1 MRTLGLFLCLLP
13 ANPMP
18 KVRFL
23 VAAALLS
30 TSVCAHAANLF
41 PTSPLIQIGDD
52 LDILFDSAVAL
63 EVTDN
68 LYSAASKTASTS
80 WTVTPGLTL
89 EYGKDS
95 PLALTLSAK
104 RGYVYFNKSS
114 LASLE
119 DSRDNLSGNLRYA
132 PGGPLTVTLD
142 SSYRVT
148 ARNDELAAQGINSV
162 LLGATLVRQSN
173 YSHALD
179 VGYQLTERTKVNIG
193 FNNTFNHYLN
203 PTKLRFP
210 FSDVNDVAYATKKV
224 NPLWDTINYNT
235 NTLTELN
242 TKSIP
247 VSVDF
252 QAPGEKITYG
262 FKYQHDITDYSAAPY
277 FSQAGDGTANP
288 PVGSTVRP
296 ALPAQQ
302 LVKDFYGLTAK
313 GQATES
319 GKLNVTAKVGYAVS
333 KTDALPS
340 SGDPSY
346 SVTLSH
352 ASTELI
358 TQTLTFSRDTSASSA
373 GGITASKTYTYGANF
388 NAATDL
394 TLNLSVTKSD
404 VMSGTT
410 GVDTMVY
417 TLGADYKY
425 NSHLSLQ
432 AGYNL
437 TDSKIPAAPSANF
450 QANTFTLSAA
460 FRY

>member
-1 MRTLGLFLCLLP
+1 
-13 ANPMP
+13 MP

-30 TSVCAHAANLF
+30 TSVCAQAANLF

-52 LDILFDSAVAL
+52 TDIFFDSAVAL

-68 LYSAASKTASTS
+68 LYSAATKTASTS

-95 PLALTLSAK
+95 PLSLTLSAK
-104 RGYVYFNKSS
+104 RGYVYFNKAS

-132 PGGPLTVTLD
+132 PGGPLTITLD

-148 ARNDELAAQGINSV
+148 ARNDELAAQGVNSV

-173 YSHALD
+173 YSHTLD
-179 VGYQLTERTKVNIG
+179 VGYQLTERTKVNVG
-193 FNNTFNHYLN
+193 FINTYNHYLN

-210 FSDVNDVAYATKKV
+210 YSNTSDAAYATRKLD
-224 NPLWDTINYNT
+224 PLWDTINYNT
-235 NTLTELN
+235 NSLTELN

-247 VSVDF
+247 VAIDY

-262 FKYQHDITDYSAAPY
+262 FKYQHDVTDYSAAPY
-277 FSQAGDGTANP
+277 YSLAPTDTVSGPTPYVLGT
-288 PVGSTVRP
+288 RP
-296 ALPAQQ
+296 AFPKQ

-319 GKLNVTAKVGYAVS
+319 GKLNITAKVGYAVS
-333 KTDALPS
+333 KTDAQPS

-352 ASTELI
+352 TLTELI
-358 TQTLTFSRDTSASSA
+358 THTLTFSRDTAASSA
-373 GGITASKTYTYGANF
+373 GGVTASKTYTYGANF

-404 VMSGTT
+404 VLSGTT
-410 GVDTMVY
+410 GVNTMVY

-432 AGYNL
+432 AGYSL

-450 QANTFTLSAA
+450 TANAFTASAA

>member
-1 MRTLGLFLCLLP
+1 
-13 ANPMP
+13 MP

-41 PTSPLIQIGDD
+41 PTSPLIQVGDD

-68 LYSAASKTASTS
+68 LYSAATKTASTS

-148 ARNDELAAQGINSV
+148 ARNDELAAQGIDSV

-173 YSHALD
+173 YSHNLD
-179 VGYQLTERTKVNIG
+179 VGYQLTERTKVNVG
-193 FNNTFNHYLN
+193 FINTYNHYLN

-210 FSDVNDVAYATKKV
+210 YSDTANPDYATRKLD
-224 NPLWDTINYNT
+224 PLWDTINNNT
-235 NTLTELN
+235 NSLTELN

-247 VSVDF
+247 VSVDY

-262 FKYQHDITDYSAAPY
+262 FKYQHDITDYTAAPY
-277 FSQAGDGTANP
+277 YSLAPTDN
-288 PVGSTVRP
+288 VGGPTPYVLGARP

-333 KTDALPS
+333 KTDAQPS

-352 ASTELI
+352 TLTEMI
-358 TQTLTFSRDTSASSA
+358 TQTLTFSRDTTASSA
-373 GGITASKTYTYGANF
+373 GGVTASKTYTYGANF

-404 VMSGTT
+404 VLSGTT

>member
-1 MRTLGLFLCLLP
+1 ML
-13 ANPMP
+13 
-18 KVRFL
+18 KVPFL

-30 TSVCAHAANLF
+30 VSASTHAANLL
-41 PTSPLIQIGDD
+41 PSSPLIQIGDD

-68 LYSAASKTASTS
+68 LYSSATKTSSTS

-95 PLALTLSAK
+95 PLSLTLSAK
-104 RGYVYFNKSS
+104 RGYVYFDKAS

-119 DSRDNLSGNLRYA
+119 DSRDALSGNLRYA

-148 ARNDELAAQGINSV
+148 ARNDELAAQGVNSTV
-162 LLGATLVRQSN
+162 LGATLVRQAN
-173 YSHALD
+173 YAHNLD
-179 VGYQLTERTKVNIG
+179 VGYQLTERTKLNVG
-193 FNNTFNHYLN
+193 FGNTYNNYLN

-210 FSDVNDVAYATKKV
+210 YSVTTDSEYAAKKASS
-224 NPLWDTINYNT
+224 LWDTINYNT

-247 VSVDF
+247 VSIDY

-262 FKYQHDITDYSAAPY
+262 FKYQRDVTDYSAAPFY
-277 FSQAGDGTANP
+277 SLVPTASHTIAQGP
-288 PVGSTVRP
+288 APTLATRP
-296 ALPAQQ
+296 AFPKQ

-313 GQATES
+313 GQPTES
-319 GKLNVTAKVGYAVS
+319 GKLNITAKVGYAVS
-333 KTDALPS
+333 QTDSQPS

-352 ASTELI
+352 TLTELI
-358 TQTLTFSRDTSASSA
+358 THNLTFSRDTAASSA
-373 GGITASKTYTYGANF
+373 GGVTASKTYTYGANF
-388 NAATDL
+388 TAATDL

-404 VMSGTT
+404 VLSGAT
-410 GVDTMVY
+410 GVNTWVY

-450 QANTFTLSAA
+450 KANTFTASAA

>member
-1 MRTLGLFLCLLP
+1 
-13 ANPMP
+13 MP

-30 TSVCAHAANLF
+30 TSVSAYAANLF
-41 PTSPLIQIGDD
+41 PTSPLIQVGDD

-68 LYSAASKTASTS
+68 LYSSATKTASTS

-95 PLALTLSAK
+95 PIALTLSAK

-148 ARNDELAAQGINSV
+148 ARNDELAAQGVNSV

-173 YSHALD
+173 YSHNLD
-179 VGYQLTERTKVNIG
+179 VGYQLTERTKVNVG
-193 FNNTFNHYLN
+193 FINSYNHYLN

-210 FSDVNDVAYATKKV
+210 FSDTTDPAYATKTV
-224 NPLWDTINYNT
+224 NPLWDTINNNT

-247 VSVDF
+247 VSVDY
-252 QAPGEKITYG
+252 QSPGEKITYG
-262 FKYQHDITDYSAAPY
+262 FKFQHDVTDYAAAPY
-277 FSQAGDGTANP
+277 FSQPGDGTANP
-288 PVGSTVRP
+288 PAGTTVRP
-296 ALPAQQ
+296 TPLPGQQ

-333 KTDALPS
+333 KTDAQAS
-340 SGDPSY
+340 SSDPSY

-352 ASTELI
+352 TLTEMI
-358 TQTLTFSRDTSASSA
+358 TQTLTFSRDTTASSA
-373 GGITASKTYTYGANF
+373 GGVTASKTYTYGANF

-404 VMSGTT
+404 VLSGTT

-450 QANTFTLSAA
+450 KANTFTLSAA

>member
-1 MRTLGLFLCLLP
+1 
-13 ANPMP
+13 MP

-30 TSVCAHAANLF
+30 TSVCAHAANLI

-52 LDILFDSAVAL
+52 TDILFDSAVAL

-68 LYSAASKTASTS
+68 LYSAAKKTASTS
-80 WTVTPGLTL
+80 WTITPGLTL

-95 PLALTLSAK
+95 PIALTLSAK
-104 RGYVYFNKSS
+104 RGYVYFDKTS
-114 LASLE
+114 LAGLQDTR
-119 DSRDNLSGNLRYA
+119 DSLSGNLRYA
-132 PGGPLTVTLD
+132 PGGPLTATID

-148 ARNDELAAQGINSV
+148 ARNDELAAQGVNSV
-162 LLGATLVRQSN
+162 VLGATLVRQATYTHN
-173 YSHALD
+173 FEAIYK
-179 VGYQLTERTKVNIG
+179 LTERTNVTVG
-193 FNNTFNHYLN
+193 YNNTYNNYLN

-210 FSDVNDVAYATKKV
+210 YSVTTDAEYATKKLD
-224 NPLWDTINYNT
+224 PLWDTINYNT

-247 VSVDF
+247 LAIDY

-262 FKYQHDITDYSAAPY
+262 FKFQHDVTDYAAAPFY
-277 FSQAGDGTANP
+277 SLVPTATNTIAQGP
-288 PVGSTVRP
+288 APTLATRP
-296 ALPAQQ
+296 ALAAKQ

-313 GQATES
+313 GAVTES

-333 KTDALPS
+333 KTDNLPN

-346 SVTLSH
+346 SVTVSH
-352 ASTELI
+352 TLTEFI
-358 TQTLTFSRDTSASSA
+358 SHTLTFSRDTAASSS
-373 GGITASKTYTYGANF
+373 GGVTASKTYTYGANF

-404 VMSGTT
+404 VLSGAT
-410 GVDTMVY
+410 GVNTMVY

-432 AGYNL
+432 AGFNF

-450 QANTFTLSAA
+450 NASTFTASAA

>member
-1 MRTLGLFLCLLP
+1 MT
-13 ANPMP
+13 

-23 VAAALLS
+23 IAAVLLS
-30 TSVCAHAANLF
+30 TSVCVHAANLI

-52 LDILFDSAVAL
+52 VDILFDSALAF
-63 EVTDN
+63 EITDN
-68 LYSAASKTASTS
+68 LYSAAQRTSSVST
-80 WTVTPGLTL
+80 TITPGLTL
-89 EYGKDS
+89 EYGKES
-95 PLALTLSAK
+95 PVALTLSAK

-119 DSRDNLSGNLRYA
+119 DSRDAFTGNLRVA
-132 PGGPLTVTLD
+132 SGGPLVVTLD

-148 ARNDELAAQGINSV
+148 ARNDELAAQGINSAV
-162 LLGATLVRQSN
+162 LGATLVRQSN
-173 YSHALD
+173 YVHTLD
-179 VGYQLTERTKVNIG
+179 VEYKLTERSKLNVGYT
-193 FNNTFNHYLN
+193 NTYNHYLN

-210 FSDVNDVAYATKKV
+210 YSDTTNVAYLTRKV
-224 NPLWDTINYNT
+224 NPLWDTINNNT

-247 VSVDF
+247 VSIDY
-252 QAPGEKITYG
+252 QAPGEKVTYG
-262 FKYQHDITDYSAAPY
+262 FKFQHDITDYSAAPY
-277 FSQAGDGTANP
+277 FQQVGDGTATP
-288 PVGSTVRP
+288 PAGSTVRP
-296 ALPAQQ
+296 ALPAKQ
-302 LVKDFYGLTAK
+302 LVKNFYGLTAK
-313 GQATES
+313 GQPTES
-319 GKLNVTAKVGYAVS
+319 GKLNITAKVGYAVS
-333 KTDALPS
+333 QTDAQPT

-352 ASTELI
+352 TLTELI
-358 TQTLTFSRDTSASSA
+358 THNLTFSRDTTASSA
-373 GGITASKTYTYGANF
+373 GGVTASKTYTYSANF

-404 VMSGTT
+404 VLSGST
-410 GVDTMVY
+410 GVNTMVY

-450 QANTFTLSAA
+450 KANTVTASAA

>member
-1 MRTLGLFLCLLP
+1 MS
-13 ANPMP
+13 

-30 TSVCAHAANLF
+30 TSVSAHAANLF

-68 LYSAASKTASTS
+68 LYSSSTKTASTS

-95 PLALTLSAK
+95 PIALTLSAK

-148 ARNDELAAQGINSV
+148 ARNDELAAQGVNSV

-173 YSHALD
+173 YSHNLD
-179 VGYQLTERTKVNIG
+179 IGYQLTERTKVNVG
-193 FNNTFNHYLN
+193 FINTYNHYLN

-210 FSDVNDVAYATKKV
+210 FSDTTDLAYATKRLD
-224 NPLWDTINYNT
+224 PLWDTINNNT

-247 VSVDF
+247 VSVDY
-252 QAPGEKITYG
+252 QSPGEKITYG
-262 FKYQHDITDYSAAPY
+262 FKFQHDITDYAAAPY
-277 FSQAGDGTANP
+277 FSQAGNGTATP
-288 PVGSTVRP
+288 PAGTTVRP
-296 ALPAQQ
+296 SLPGQQ

-333 KTDALPS
+333 KTDTQPS
-340 SGDPSY
+340 SSDPSY

-352 ASTELI
+352 TLTEMI
-358 TQTLTFSRDTSASSA
+358 TQTLTFSRDTTASSA
-373 GGITASKTYTYGANF
+373 GGITASKNYTYGANF

-404 VMSGTT
+404 VLSGTT
-410 GVDTMVY
+410 GVNTMVY
-417 TLGADYKY
+417 TFGADYKY

>member
-1 MRTLGLFLCLLP
+1 
-13 ANPMP
+13 MP

-23 VAAALLS
+23 AAAAILS
-30 TSVCAHAANLF
+30 GSVCAHAANF
-41 PTSPLIQIGDD
+41 IPSSPLIQIGDD
-52 LDILFDSAVAL
+52 VDILFDSAVAL

-68 LYSAASKTASTS
+68 LYSAAKKTGSTS

-95 PLALTLSAK
+95 PLSLTLSAK
-104 RGYVYFNKSS
+104 RGYVYFDKSS
-114 LASLE
+114 QHGLNDE
-119 DSRDNLSGNLRYA
+119 RDALTGSVRYA
-132 PGGPLTVTLD
+132 PGGPLTVNLD

-148 ARNDELAAQGINSV
+148 ARNDELAAQGVSSTV
-162 LLGATLVRQSN
+162 LGATLVRQAN
-173 YSHALD
+173 YSHDLQ
-179 VGYQLTERTKVNIG
+179 VGYQLTERTKLNVG
-193 FNNTFNHYLN
+193 FTNTYNHYLN

-210 FSDVNDVAYATKKV
+210 YADTTNADYAARKI

-247 VSVDF
+247 VAVDY

-262 FKYQHDITDYSAAPY
+262 FKFQHDVTDYSAAPY
-277 FSQAGDGTANP
+277 FSSVPTGVVGTANP
-288 PVGSTVRP
+288 TGTSYPARP
-296 ALPAQQ
+296 AFPQQ

-313 GQATES
+313 GQPTSS

-333 KTDALPS
+333 KTDNLPS

-346 SVTLSH
+346 SVMVSHTLTEFISH
-352 ASTELI
+352 S
-358 TQTLTFSRDTSASSA
+358 LTFSRDTSASSA
-373 GGITASKTYTYGANF
+373 GGVTASKTYTYGANF
-388 NAATDL
+388 TAATDL

-404 VMSGTT
+404 VLSGATAVNT
-410 GVDTMVY
+410 WVY

-432 AGYNL
+432 LGLNR
-437 TDSKIPAAPSANF
+437 TESKMPTAASANF
-450 QANTFTLSAA
+450 TANTLTASAA

>member
-1 MRTLGLFLCLLP
+1 
-13 ANPMP
+13 MP

-30 TSVCAHAANLF
+30 TSVCAQAANLF
-41 PTSPLIQIGDD
+41 PTSPLIQVGDD
-52 LDILFDSAVAL
+52 LDIFFDSAVAL

-68 LYSAASKTASTS
+68 LYSAATKTASTS

-132 PGGPLTVTLD
+132 PGGPLTITLD

-148 ARNDELAAQGINSV
+148 ARNDELAAQGVNSV

-173 YSHALD
+173 YSHTLD
-179 VGYQLTERTKVNIG
+179 VGYQLTERTKVNVG
-193 FNNTFNHYLN
+193 FINTYNHYLN

-210 FSDVNDVAYATKKV
+210 FSDTLDLAYATKKL

-235 NTLTELN
+235 NSLTELN

-247 VSVDF
+247 VSIDY

-277 FSQAGDGTANP
+277 FQQVGDGTATP
-288 PVGSTVRP
+288 PAGTTVRP

-319 GKLNVTAKVGYAVS
+319 GKLNITAKVGYAVS
-333 KTDALPS
+333 KTDAQPS

-352 ASTELI
+352 TLTELI
-358 TQTLTFSRDTSASSA
+358 THTLTFSRDTSASSA

-404 VMSGTT
+404 VLSGTT
-410 GVDTMVY
+410 GVNTMVY

-450 QANTFTLSAA
+450 KANTFTASAA

>member
-1 MRTLGLFLCLLP
+1 
-13 ANPMP
+13 
-18 KVRFL
+18 
-23 VAAALLS
+23 
-30 TSVCAHAANLF
+30 
-41 PTSPLIQIGDD
+41 
-52 LDILFDSAVAL
+52 
-63 EVTDN
+63 
-68 LYSAASKTASTS
+68 
-80 WTVTPGLTL
+80 
-89 EYGKDS
+89 
-95 PLALTLSAK
+95 
-104 RGYVYFNKSS
+104 
-114 LASLE
+114 
-119 DSRDNLSGNLRYA
+119 
-132 PGGPLTVTLD
+132 LTVTLD

-148 ARNDELAAQGINSV
+148 ARNDELAAQGVNSV

-173 YSHALD
+173 YSHNLD
-179 VGYQLTERTKVNIG
+179 VGYQLTERTKVNVG
-193 FNNTFNHYLN
+193 FINTYNHYLN

-210 FSDVNDVAYATKKV
+210 FSDVNDVAYATKKLD
-224 NPLWDTINYNT
+224 PLWDTINNNT

-247 VSVDF
+247 VSVDY
-252 QAPGEKITYG
+252 QSPGEKITYG
-262 FKYQHDITDYSAAPY
+262 FKFQHDVTDYSAAPY
-277 FSQAGDGTANP
+277 YSLAPTDIGGPTP
-288 PVGSTVRP
+288 YVLVPRP

-333 KTDALPS
+333 KTDALAS
-340 SGDPSY
+340 SSDPSY

-352 ASTELI
+352 TLTEMI
-358 TQTLTFSRDTSASSA
+358 TQTLTFSRDTTASSA
-373 GGITASKTYTYGANF
+373 GGVTASKTYTYGANF

-404 VMSGTT
+404 VLSGTT

-450 QANTFTLSAA
+450 KANTFTLSAA

>member
-1 MRTLGLFLCLLP
+1 
-13 ANPMP
+13 MP

-30 TSVCAHAANLF
+30 TSVSAYAANLF
-41 PTSPLIQIGDD
+41 PTSPLIQVGDD

-68 LYSAASKTASTS
+68 LYSSATKTASTS

-95 PLALTLSAK
+95 PIALTLSAK

-132 PGGPLTVTLD
+132 PGGPLTITLD

-148 ARNDELAAQGINSV
+148 ARNDELAAQGIDSV

-173 YSHALD
+173 YSHNLD
-179 VGYQLTERTKVNIG
+179 VGYQLTERTKVNVG
-193 FNNTFNHYLN
+193 FINTYNHYLN

-210 FSDVNDVAYATKKV
+210 FSDTTDLAYATKTV
-224 NPLWDTINYNT
+224 NPLWDTINNNT

-247 VSVDF
+247 VSVDY
-252 QAPGEKITYG
+252 QSPGEKITYG
-262 FKYQHDITDYSAAPY
+262 FKFQHDVTDYAAAPY
-277 FSQAGDGTANP
+277 YSLV
-288 PVGSTVRP
+288 PVGSGSTPSSYTQPARP
-296 ALPAQQ
+296 ALPGQQ

-333 KTDALPS
+333 KTDAQAS
-340 SGDPSY
+340 SSDPSY

-352 ASTELI
+352 TLTEMI
-358 TQTLTFSRDTSASSA
+358 TQTLTFSRDTTASSA
-373 GGITASKTYTYGANF
+373 GGVTASKTYTYGANF

-404 VMSGTT
+404 VLSGTT

-437 TDSKIPAAPSANF
+437 TDSKIPSATSANF
-450 QANTFTLSAA
+450 KANTFTLSAA

>member
-1 MRTLGLFLCLLP
+1 
-13 ANPMP
+13 MP

-23 VAAALLS
+23 VAAALLAS
-30 TSVCAHAANLF
+30 SVCAHAANF
-41 PTSPLIQIGDD
+41 IPTSPLIQVGDD
-52 LDILFDSAVAL
+52 LDILFDSSVAL

-68 LYSAASKTASTS
+68 LYSSAAKTAATS

-95 PLALTLSAK
+95 AVSMTLSAK

-119 DSRDNLSGNLRYA
+119 DSRDALSGNLRYA
-132 PGGPLTVTLD
+132 SGGPLTVNLD

-148 ARNDELAAQGINSV
+148 ARNDELAAQGVNSTV
-162 LLGATLVRQSN
+162 LGATLVRQSN
-173 YSHALD
+173 YSHNLD
-179 VGYQLTERTKVNIG
+179 VGYQLTERTKVSVGYI
-193 FNNTFNHYLN
+193 NTYNHYLN

-210 FSDVNDVAYATKKV
+210 FSDVNDVAYTTKKV
-224 NPLWDTINYNT
+224 DPAWDTINNNT
-235 NTLTELN
+235 NSLTELN
-242 TKSIP
+242 TKTIP
-247 VSVDF
+247 VAVDY

-262 FKYQHDITDYSAAPY
+262 FKYQHDVTDYSAAPY
-277 FSQAGDGTANP
+277 YSLVPQGTGATP
-288 PVGSTVRP
+288 SSYATPSRP
-296 ALPAQQ
+296 AYPQQ
-302 LVKDFYGLTAK
+302 LVKDFYGLTVK

-333 KTDALPS
+333 KTDAQPS

-346 SVTLSH
+346 AVTLSH
-352 ASTELI
+352 TLTELI
-358 TQTLTFSRDTSASSA
+358 SHTLTFSRDTAASSA
-373 GGITASKTYTYGANF
+373 GGVTASKTYTYGANF
-388 NAATDL
+388 SAATDL

-404 VMSGTT
+404 VLSGT
-410 GVDTMVY
+410 VDVNTWVY

-432 AGYNL
+432 LGYNL
-437 TDSKIPAAPSANF
+437 TDSKIPSSPAANF
-450 QANTFTLSAA
+450 KANTFTASAA

>member
-1 MRTLGLFLCLLP
+1 ML
-13 ANPMP
+13 

-30 TSVCAHAANLF
+30 TSVCAHAANF
-41 PTSPLIQIGDD
+41 TPTSPLIQIGDD
-52 LDILFDSAVAL
+52 LDILFDSAVSL

-68 LYSAASKTASTS
+68 LYSAAKKTSATS

-104 RGYVYFNKSS
+104 RGYVTFDKSS
-114 LASLE
+114 LSDLNDE
-119 DSRDNLSGNLRYA
+119 RDSLSGNLRYA
-132 PGGPLTVTLD
+132 PGGPLTITLD

-148 ARNDELAAQGINSV
+148 ARNDELAAQGVDSV
-162 LLGATLVRQSN
+162 VLGATLVRQATYNHS
-173 YSHALD
+173 LE
-179 VGYQLTERTKVNIG
+179 VGYKLTERINLTLG
-193 FNNTFNHYLN
+193 FTNNFNHYLN

-210 FSDVNDVAYATKKV
+210 FSDTTDANYATKRLD
-224 NPLWDTINYNT
+224 PTWDTINYNT

-247 VSVDF
+247 LAIDY

-262 FKYQHDITDYSAAPY
+262 FKFQHDVTDYTDAPY
-277 FSQAGDGTANP
+277 YSEVGQGTNP
-288 PVGSTVRP
+288 ATFPARP
-296 ALPAQQ
+296 ALSAKQ

-313 GQATES
+313 GAVTES

-333 KTDALPS
+333 RTDNLPS

-346 SVTLSH
+346 SVSVSHTL
-352 ASTELI
+352 TELI
-358 TQTLTFSRDTSASSA
+358 SHTLTFSRDTAASSS

-388 NAATDL
+388 TAATDL

-404 VMSGTT
+404 VLSGAT
-410 GVDTMVY
+410 GVNTWVY

-432 AGYNL
+432 AGYNF
-437 TDSKIPAAPSANF
+437 TDSKIPAAASANF
-450 QANTFTLSAA
+450 TASTFTASAA

>member
-1 MRTLGLFLCLLP
+1 
-13 ANPMP
+13 MP

-30 TSVCAHAANLF
+30 TSVSAYAANLF
-41 PTSPLIQIGDD
+41 PTSPLIQVGDD

-68 LYSAASKTASTS
+68 LYSSATKTASTS

-95 PLALTLSAK
+95 PIALTLSAK

-148 ARNDELAAQGINSV
+148 ARNDELAAQGIDSV

-173 YSHALD
+173 YSHNLD
-179 VGYQLTERTKVNIG
+179 VGYQLTERTKVNVG
-193 FNNTFNHYLN
+193 FINSYNHYLN

-210 FSDVNDVAYATKKV
+210 SSTPGQTLD
-224 NPLWDTINYNT
+224 PLWDTINNNT

-247 VSVDF
+247 VSVDY
-252 QAPGEKITYG
+252 QSPGEKITYG
-262 FKYQHDITDYSAAPY
+262 FKFQHDVTDYAAAPY
-277 FSQAGDGTANP
+277 YSLAPTALGGP
-288 PVGSTVRP
+288 TPYVLVPRP

-333 KTDALPS
+333 KTDALAS
-340 SGDPSY
+340 SSDPSY

-352 ASTELI
+352 TLTEMI
-358 TQTLTFSRDTSASSA
+358 TQTLTFSRDTTASSA
-373 GGITASKTYTYGANF
+373 GGVTASKTYTYGANF

-404 VMSGTT
+404 VLSGTT

-450 QANTFTLSAA
+450 KANTFTLSAA